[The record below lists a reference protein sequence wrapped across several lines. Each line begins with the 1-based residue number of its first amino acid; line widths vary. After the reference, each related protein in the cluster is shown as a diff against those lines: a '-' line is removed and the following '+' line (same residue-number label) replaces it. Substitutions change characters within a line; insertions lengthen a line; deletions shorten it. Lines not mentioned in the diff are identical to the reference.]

1 QRRELVAEERRA
13 DEVHGREH
21 VRTGAKV
28 AAKRDLLDACVGPR
42 LPAPLPEDLE
52 IRMTESVD
60 RLELVADAEQ
70 SRLRTAQRV
79 HESELDRVRVLELV
93 HHDVGESRPPRIP
106 HRAVAAKQLER
117 PKLEVL
123 EVGGRSLRLQPLV
136 LSIEARKQRSEC
148 GETLRG
154 EL

>member
-1 QRRELVAEERRA
+1 VGERPQPLSEEARLGDVRRIGLRGRWLELDLVGQPAVAPALSVLGAGEEELRCRPGAGHRTTRLEAGLQRRELVAEERRA

-52 IRMTESVD
+52 VRMTESVD

-79 HESELDRVRVLELV
+79 HE
-93 HHDVGESRPPRIP
+93 
-106 HRAVAAKQLER
+106 
-117 PKLEVL
+117 
-123 EVGGRSLRLQPLV
+123 
-136 LSIEARKQRSEC
+136 
-148 GETLRG
+148 
-154 EL
+154 